1 LYKLQVLKYSVFIIC
16 LSVLLV
22 SCGTKKKVVD
32 NSNNQERVV
41 VNTNT
46 ELALAGSINFDSNQ
60 NLDVQSAILK
70 NVMADKNGAY
80 IGHKMDKLA
89 LYFKENIDYSELLR
103 AGEGLILELK
113 NSRSFYFESGK
124 TGLNAKSKQTLD
136 VIVDAMTSNTKI
148 NLIVEVHTDNK
159 GNDDV
164 NLEMTNKRGQSIT
177 TYFIDQGI
185 DAARLN
191 VIALGENFPQNE
203 NNSSDN
209 LEANRRVVFGFYA
222 SEALKEEAR
231 MATESN

>member
-1 LYKLQVLKYSVFIIC
+1 LKYSFFIIV
-16 LSVLLV
+16 LSAFLL
-22 SCGTKKKVVD
+22 SCDSKKKVIE
-32 NSNNQERVV
+32 NSTSQESIV

-46 ELALAGSINFDSNQ
+46 ELALAGSTNFDSNQ
-60 NLDVQSAILK
+60 DLDVQSAILK

-113 NSRSFYFESGK
+113 NSRSFYFDTGK
-124 TGLNAKSKQTLD
+124 TGLNPKSKQTLD
-136 VIVDAMTSNTKI
+136 VVVNAMVSNPKV

-159 GNDDV
+159 GADNV
-164 NLEMTNKRGQSIT
+164 NMEMTKKRGQSINA
-177 TYFIDQGI
+177 YLVNQGI
-185 DAARLN
+185 DPARLN
-191 VIALGENFPQNE
+191 VIALGENFPKNE
-203 NNSSDN
+203 NNTSDS